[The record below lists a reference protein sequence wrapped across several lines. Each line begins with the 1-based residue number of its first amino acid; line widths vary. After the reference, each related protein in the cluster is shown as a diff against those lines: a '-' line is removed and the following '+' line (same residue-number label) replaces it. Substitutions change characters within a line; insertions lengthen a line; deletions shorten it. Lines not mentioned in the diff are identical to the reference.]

1 MNQKVKV
8 VVGFI
13 IGLVT
18 GIIFMYPTQEKP
30 QTSMCNEPCPDCV
43 PRVPL
48 INIDTILEEQ

>member
-1 MNQKVKV
+1 DMNQKVKV

-13 IGLVT
+13 IGLAT
-18 GIIFMYPTQEKP
+18 GIIFMYAAQEKQ
-30 QTSMCNEPCPDCV
+30 QTRMCNDCV

>member
-13 IGLVT
+13 IGLGLT
-18 GIIFMYPTQEKP
+18 GIIFMYSAQEKQ
-30 QTSMCNEPCPDCV
+30 QTRMCNDCV

-48 INIDTILEEQ
+48 TNLEEQ